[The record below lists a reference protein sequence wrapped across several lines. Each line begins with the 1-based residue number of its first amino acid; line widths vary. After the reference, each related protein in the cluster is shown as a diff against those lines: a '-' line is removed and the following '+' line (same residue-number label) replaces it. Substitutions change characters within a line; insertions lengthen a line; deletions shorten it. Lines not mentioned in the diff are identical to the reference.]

1 MLEKRKA
8 VGQNLAISGTGGIK
22 KLKTL
27 PAKWDFLLP
36 QNF

>member
-1 MLEKRKA
+1 MLEKQKA
-8 VGQNLAISGTGGIK
+8 MGKNLAVSGTGGIK
-22 KLKTL
+22 ELKTL